1 MKTNDLFL
9 IGYLFSYLMSIKNL
23 YEKRQSQEGELVA
36 SDFEKVFD
44 SLNHNFTITDLEHY
58 GFGNDFIEWI
68 KTLLNNQES
77 LMINGS
83 QTAKYFRLEG
93 GARQRDPISA
103 YLFILALEILFI
115 FIKLS

>member
-83 QTAKYFRLEG
+83 QTANYFRLEG